1 MKYSELVEQTKKEL
15 EKSYGTSAELTQ
27 LYNNAKANYEKQH
40 EKSIESLNKDHDEKR
55 NSAAAQKLLDEKN
68 TGEFLASRG
77 LSFSGES
84 AQAKL
89 NSDISFNNTLSS
101 LAKQHGEGISQLNKN
116 KTEYFEKLDT
126 DYAKD
131 SIAARKELMELAQEM
146 AENKIKYGDVTVN
159 NSALGSEGGSESGD
173 GLFDPSM
180 SAHQLATAIVKR
192 YGTGGKVKNAYQNLD
207 IRNYL
212 EGLTERYTLA
222 DDYMDKVI
230 FVLDA
235 LGYTA
240 ADEQGL
246 YTANIVKNANSV
258 YDAAHR
264 KATTMA
270 QLLFNDYDDSKT
282 YAEKRAYME
291 RLDYLYT
298 RCESMEQF
306 YKACALLDM
315 DSEETEAYLDN
326 VTARRNTENEI
337 KLGQNKTK

>member
-1 MKYSELVEQTKKEL
+1 MKYSEIVEQTKKEL
-15 EKSYGTSAELTQ
+15 EKSYGTAAVLTQ
-27 LYNNAKANYEKQH
+27 LYNKAKSNYQANHNASVDA
-40 EKSIESLNKDHDEKR
+40 LNKDYEQKKND
-55 NSAAAQKLLDEKN
+55 AAAQKMVNEKN

-77 LSFSGES
+77 LSYSGES

-101 LAKQHGEGISQLNKN
+101 LADSHSDGLTELNKKKN
-116 KTEYFEKLDT
+116 EYFAALDA
-126 DYAKD
+126 DYMENSVK
-131 SIAARKELMELAQEM
+131 ARKELEQLARDM
-146 AENKIKYGDVTVN
+146 AADKIKYGDVTVN
-159 NSALGSEGGSESGD
+159 NSALGSESGSESGD

-306 YKACALLDM
+306 YSACALLDM

-337 KLGQNKTK
+337 KLGQNKLK

>member
-40 EKSIESLNKDHDEKR
+40 EKSIESLNKNYDEKR

-159 NSALGSEGGSESGD
+159 GSALGSESGSEGGD
-173 GLFDPSM
+173 GIFDPAM

-192 YGTGGKVKNAYQNLD
+192 YGTNGKVKDAYQNLD

-212 EGLTERYTLA
+212 EGLSERYTLA

-246 YTANIVKNANSV
+246 NTAEIVKNANSV

-264 KATTMA
+264 KATSMA
-270 QLLFNDYDDSKT
+270 QFLFNDYDDGKT

-298 RCESMEQF
+298 ACESMEQF
-306 YKACALLDM
+306 YSACELLDM

-326 VTARRNTENEI
+326 VTARRNTKNEI
-337 KLGQNKTK
+337 KLGQNKLK